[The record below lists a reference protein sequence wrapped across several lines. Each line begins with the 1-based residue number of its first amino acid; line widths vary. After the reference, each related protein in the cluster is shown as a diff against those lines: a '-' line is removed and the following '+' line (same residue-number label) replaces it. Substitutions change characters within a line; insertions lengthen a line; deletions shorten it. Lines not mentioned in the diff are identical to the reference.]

1 MRNRLTPEQ
10 EGAVRTRGSIAVSA
24 GAGTGKTLLLAH
36 RYLFHVLEER
46 QSPLS
51 VVAITFTERAAL
63 ELRARIREILRAE
76 LHRAPES
83 KPTEEEEGAI
93 DRELTLA
100 ELEAA
105 QISTIHALCLR
116 ICRDH
121 PEEAGVPHQV
131 SILDDISRDLHLPG
145 WIDGALA
152 TLPPEIYDRLP
163 YSALRAALPP
173 LLEDPVTA
181 QWAFEQDPAE
191 WPARLAEE
199 RKRLDASLTTDPRWV
214 SSAALLETVS
224 GPPGD
229 RTEIAR
235 QTILQSLALIG
246 ESEEARADAL
256 TRIAAINLKGAR
268 AAKWGKEL
276 YASTMEAIQ
285 TIRQLVK
292 DLLEKQAALDWDGTP
307 ERAQLNRAMI
317 ELLPCLREAFDWT
330 QAHIDRAKRAARQL
344 DFGDLEMGAY
354 RALESPAVRR
364 YYQSRWRS
372 FLVDEFQDTNPVQR
386 AILDRLQEG
395 STLTIVGDA
404 KQAIYGFR
412 RAEREVFEEVR
423 TRIVIEGGSDHTLS
437 RSFRTHH
444 SLIESFNRVFAEVL
458 ATQHEPLDAA
468 RSSSPHDGPSVRW
481 ATLEQ
486 EKSTGGRGRLPAG
499 AEATYLAAQIEEIL
513 RCGHPVHDPRTQE
526 VRPARPGDV
535 AILCRTWAIAETHH
549 QALLDRRIPSYQR
562 GGGDLLQTMEGR
574 DGLSLLDLLGNP
586 LENIP
591 LLGLLRSPFFAISD
605 RDLMAVRQQWRSRA
619 ATVEAEE
626 PTVAPK
632 SGNSPPW
639 WTMIERLAPTLPAP
653 VARAAAI
660 LQQLLAARRDH
671 SASQLFQMANRLTGY
686 DAVLTH
692 LPGGDQR
699 LADWRALVD
708 QIQRI
713 ESEEGEDLVTVWRRL
728 RRIRGLKLALPRAS
742 IEAHDAVTVS
752 TIHGAKGLE
761 WPIVVLPNPSRGS
774 TGRTPLIHFDARL
787 GVALSLSDPSDPESA
802 EETGTKKKRLP
813 GPAPFELLKQRAK
826 SREEA
831 ESRRLLYVAM
841 TRARDLLLVTS
852 PDKKEKIADLLA
864 TGLLQAGI
872 VQERISLD
880 SLRPPASPHE
890 TLAQPSQAD
899 LSSVRLLPD
908 PLPLAE
914 PGEPEGG

>member
-1 MRNRLTPEQ
+1 
-10 EGAVRTRGSIAVSA
+10 
-24 GAGTGKTLLLAH
+24 
-36 RYLFHVLEER
+36 
-46 QSPLS
+46 
-51 VVAITFTERAAL
+51 
-63 ELRARIREILRAE
+63 
-76 LHRAPES
+76 
-83 KPTEEEEGAI
+83 
-93 DRELTLA
+93 
-100 ELEAA
+100 
-105 QISTIHALCLR
+105 
-116 ICRDH
+116 
-121 PEEAGVPHQV
+121 
-131 SILDDISRDLHLPG
+131 
-145 WIDGALA
+145 
-152 TLPPEIYDRLP
+152 
-163 YSALRAALPP
+163 
-173 LLEDPVTA
+173 
-181 QWAFEQDPAE
+181 
-191 WPARLAEE
+191 
-199 RKRLDASLTTDPRWV
+199 
-214 SSAALLETVS
+214 
-224 GPPGD
+224 
-229 RTEIAR
+229 
-235 QTILQSLALIG
+235 
-246 ESEEARADAL
+246 
-256 TRIAAINLKGAR
+256 
-268 AAKWGKEL
+268 
-276 YASTMEAIQ
+276 
-285 TIRQLVK
+285 
-292 DLLEKQAALDWDGTP
+292 
-307 ERAQLNRAMI
+307 
-317 ELLPCLREAFDWT
+317 
-330 QAHIDRAKRAARQL
+330 
-344 DFGDLEMGAY
+344 
-354 RALESPAVRR
+354 
-364 YYQSRWRS
+364 
-372 FLVDEFQDTNPVQR
+372 
-386 AILDRLQEG
+386 
-395 STLTIVGDA
+395 
-404 KQAIYGFR
+404 
-412 RAEREVFEEVR
+412 
-423 TRIVIEGGSDHTLS
+423 
-437 RSFRTHH
+437 
-444 SLIESFNRVFAEVL
+444 
-458 ATQHEPLDAA
+458 
-468 RSSSPHDGPSVRW
+468 
-481 ATLEQ
+481 
-486 EKSTGGRGRLPAG
+486 
-499 AEATYLAAQIEEIL
+499 
-513 RCGHPVHDPRTQE
+513 
-526 VRPARPGDV
+526 
-535 AILCRTWAIAETHH
+535 
-549 QALLDRRIPSYQR
+549 
-562 GGGDLLQTMEGR
+562 MEGR

-605 RDLMAVRQQWRSRA
+605 RDLMAVRQQWRSRT

-632 SGNSPPW
+632 SGNGPPW

-660 LQQLLAARRDH
+660 LRQLLAARRDH

-880 SLRPPASPHE
+880 SLRPPASPHGA
-890 TLAQPSQAD
+890 LAQPSQAD

-908 PLPLAE
+908 PLMLPE
-914 PGEPEGG
+914 TGHPEGG